1 MKKAILHIALSA
13 LVAGGL
19 FACSDWTEPEPRN
32 YFEPKS
38 ESYYAAL
45 RDYKKSDHQ
54 VTFGWFGNWTATGTS
69 LRGSLMGLPD
79 SVDFVSMWGNWHS
92 LSPEKKEDLRQVKTQ
107 KGTKV
112 LMCFIVANVGDQTT
126 PADVR
131 DNWRENGFA
140 SEEAAVHDFWGYV
153 QGDEEKMEAAVR
165 KYARS
170 LVDTIDKYN
179 WDGFDFDYE
188 ANYGASGNIAGPAS
202 GDTGNP
208 DTNRASRPNF
218 KIFVDELSKYLGPK
232 SGTGRLLV
240 IDGEPQNMHPDSRD
254 CFDYYII
261 QAYSSTGDSDLDTRY
276 TKLLKGLE
284 ATTPELIKMV
294 SNRLIYC
301 ENFEEVGYAAQ
312 GGRLNYRTREGQA
325 VPSLVGMALWQP
337 TTGYTKGGIGTYHME
352 YDYPNNPEYKWL
364 RIATGIMN
372 PFIL

>member
-1 MKKAILHIALSA
+1 
-13 LVAGGL
+13 
-19 FACSDWTEPEPRN
+19 
-32 YFEPKS
+32 
-38 ESYYAAL
+38 
-45 RDYKKSDHQ
+45 
-54 VTFGWFGNWTATGTS
+54 
-69 LRGSLMGLPD
+69 
-79 SVDFVSMWGNWHS
+79 
-92 LSPEKKEDLRQVKTQ
+92 
-107 KGTKV
+107 
-112 LMCFIVANVGDQTT
+112 
-126 PADVR
+126 
-131 DNWRENGFA
+131 
-140 SEEAAVHDFWGYV
+140 
-153 QGDEEKMEAAVR
+153 MEAAVR

-372 PFIL
+372 PFLL